1 MDKKAVDATNWMHEN
16 MVFSD
21 YIDEK
26 TVETFPIYVQGYIK
40 EYWKPENKGNTK
52 VYYPPELKAPV
63 LKRCTCS
70 EKLVPQ
76 INTNN
81 MDEANRKIMECFENE
96 SIEAGIKSMFEDE
109 HTGKKLTYSE
119 MRDRYG

>member
-1 MDKKAVDATNWMHEN
+1 MDTKKSDATNWMHDN
-16 MVFSD
+16 MIFSE

-26 TVETFPIYVQGYIK
+26 TVETFPIYVQDYIK
-40 EYWKPENKGNTK
+40 EYWNTECKGDAK
-52 VYYPPELKAPV
+52 LYYPPELKAPI

-70 EKLVPQ
+70 ELLPQ
-76 INTNN
+76 INKNN
-81 MDEANRKIMECFENE
+81 MDEANRKIMERFENE

-109 HTGKKLTYSE
+109 KTGEKLTYSE

>member
-1 MDKKAVDATNWMHEN
+1 MDKNAVDESIWMHEN

-26 TVETFPIYVQGYIK
+26 TVETFPIYVQDYIK

-52 VYYPPELKAPV
+52 LYYPPELKAPN

-70 EKLVPQ
+70 ELLPQ
-76 INTNN
+76 INKNN
-81 MDEANRKIMECFENE
+81 MDEANRKIMQRFENE
-96 SIEAGIKSMFEDE
+96 SIESGIKSMFEDE
-109 HTGKKLTYSE
+109 KTGEKLTYSE